1 MKAILR
7 KSPFALLFIAIGFHL
22 IFPYQLSGQ
31 SFPGVSPE
39 TNPTSQLVFF
49 WLFDTSIL
57 NDTPLESINPI
68 FKLNSGAMMA
78 FHSALAGYPFNPDDP
93 NWRKASMERRNAP
106 TPLNYRP
113 EGNQGIT
120 YEASNMRGIQIK
132 QPFTGDGGENTLFFN
147 LPTTGFKDIVFRLA
161 AKDEGAA
168 NKLSVD
174 YSIVSGN
181 PVWMTAGM
189 TNPTPDLSSDFLLF
203 EFDFSQIGGI
213 SNNPDFKI
221 RVRFIGDNMSADDGN
236 RVTFNNIT
244 VDATA
249 ITGNNL
255 PPVIVNSISLQELI
269 ELGNELEFNLNNI
282 FSDPENDPMV
292 FNASSDRPTMVQA
305 QLNNSVVTITPLKRG
320 DATVQITASDG
331 NNPAVLITFRVLVYP
346 KAFPL
351 SSGQF
356 SFTSW
361 SPEEPEYSYPQHVLF
376 LQSDKDDPEL
386 NDPLLYPYFIPH
398 EDYHDD
404 DLANIGFPYKNIRRT
419 RINGMGDD
427 GISIINTG
435 RDRDLG
441 GILVA
446 LDTRNVE
453 GIQLDWLAGTILKNE
468 RQYAIRLLYR
478 TDLFSPFAD
487 LTSNGQVIEY
497 LTATD
502 GDVQQFTDLSISA
515 GALNKEYVQVLWK
528 YYLVEGDAGT
538 RAQLRLD
545 DIVFKDVTGID
556 DYQSKNFLVQVV
568 DGAIIAEHKGYLDG
582 TLFVYDLLGRVI
594 AAQEISKTGKT
605 RIDTGQHNG
614 VLIVRMVTSESSWSR
629 KIMLN

>member
-1 MKAILR
+1 MKTLLR
-7 KSPFALLFIAIGFHL
+7 KSPVALFLLAMGFHL
-22 IFPYQLSGQ
+22 IFPYQISGQ
-31 SFPGVSPE
+31 SFRENSPKS
-39 TNPTSQLVFF
+39 NPTSQLIFF
-49 WLFDTSIL
+49 WLFDTSVP
-57 NDTPLESINPI
+57 NDTPLESINPV
-68 FKLNSGAMMA
+68 FKLNSGALMT

-113 EGNQGIT
+113 EGNQGIAF
-120 YEASNMRGIQIK
+120 EASNMRGIQIK
-132 QPFTGDGGENTLFFN
+132 QPFTGDGGENTIYFN
-147 LPTTGFKDIVFRLA
+147 LPTTGFKEIVFRLA

-168 NKLSVD
+168 NKLFVD
-174 YSIVSGN
+174 YSIVAGD
-181 PVWMTAGM
+181 PVWITAGM
-189 TNPTPDLSSDFLLF
+189 TNPTPDLGSDFLLY

-213 SNNPDFKI
+213 SNNPEFKI
-221 RVRFIGDNMSADDGN
+221 RVRFLGDNMSADDGN

-255 PPVIVNSISLQELI
+255 PPVIVNSIGLQELI
-269 ELGNELEFNLNNI
+269 ESGNGLEFNLNNI
-282 FSDPENDPMV
+282 FNDPENDPIT
-292 FNASSDRPTMVQA
+292 FNVVSDRPTMVQA
-305 QLNNSVVTITPLKRG
+305 VLNSDVVTITPLKRG
-320 DATVQITASDG
+320 DATISITASDG
-331 NNPAVLITFRVLVYP
+331 NNSSVQTNFRVLVYP
-346 KAFPL
+346 AAYPL
-351 SSGQF
+351 KNGEF
-356 SFTSW
+356 SFTAW
-361 SPEEPEYSYPQHVLF
+361 SAEEPEYSYPQHVLF

-386 NDPLLYPYFIPH
+386 NDPLFYPYFIPH

-404 DLANIGFPYKNIRRT
+404 DLANIGFPYKNMRRT
-419 RINGMGDD
+419 RINGLGEE
-427 GISIINTG
+427 GISVINTG

-446 LDTRNVE
+446 LDTRELAEVK
-453 GIQLDWLAGTILKNE
+453 LDWLAGTILKNE

-497 LTATD
+497 MTSTD
-502 GDVQQFTDLSISA
+502 GDNQLFTDISLPA

-556 DYQSKNFLVQVV
+556 QFQSQNFRVKAV
-568 DGAIIAEHKGYLDG
+568 DGSIIAEMLGSVDG
-582 TLFVYDLLGRVI
+582 TLLVYDIMGRVI
-594 AAQEISKTGKT
+594 ASQSISKSDTVK
-605 RIDTGQHNG
+605 IDINHCKG
-614 VLIVRMVTSESSWSR
+614 VLIVRLLTSENSLSR
-629 KIMLN
+629 KILMN